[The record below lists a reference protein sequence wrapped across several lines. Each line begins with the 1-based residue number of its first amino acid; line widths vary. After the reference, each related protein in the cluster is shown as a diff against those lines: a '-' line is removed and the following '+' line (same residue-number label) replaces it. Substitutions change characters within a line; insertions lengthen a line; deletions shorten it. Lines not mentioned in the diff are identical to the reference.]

1 MEPAYQYRASLIRAI
16 DGDTFELAVDVGFKI
31 HNHAIIRLRGID
43 TPERNTPEGKAA
55 QAFAAHA
62 LTNAQQIVVRT
73 FKDQQSFARWVAD
86 IWIDGY
92 PLADVL
98 RAAGYEKRRSA

>member
-1 MEPAYQYRASLIRAI
+1 MEAAYQYRAALIRAI
-16 DGDTFELAVDVGFKI
+16 DGDTYECDVDLGFKV
-31 HNHAIIRLRGID
+31 HSRVTIRLQGLD

-62 LTNAQQIVVRT
+62 LMHAQQIVVRT

-86 IWIDGY
+86 VWIDGY